1 MDAIANPLIKSEL
14 RRAWQ
19 QSLEDDPIN
28 RHEERGYIVL
38 NPDSSLAVERW
49 PRGEQS
55 RIVPPL
61 LAADN
66 RYNGKPVVAAFHTH
80 PNPSVDEEGRLWEQ
94 APSPS
99 DRRWHGRRKL
109 RGYVISGSHVYAVD
123 ANGSVSVLGKR
134 DEVL

>member
-1 MDAIANPLIKSEL
+1 MDAIADPLIKSEL

-19 QSLEDDPIN
+19 QSQANDPIN
-28 RHEERGYIVL
+28 RHEEGGYIVL
-38 NPDSSLAVERW
+38 SQDGSLGMERW

-55 RIVPPL
+55 RIVPSP

-94 APSPS
+94 APSAS

-109 RGYVISGSHVYAVD
+109 QGYVISGSHVYAVD
-123 ANGSVSVLGKR
+123 VDGSVSVLGKR